1 MADELAVVDTPRLER
16 LLVWLTTTSCG
27 LDESDFD
34 DESDSDGEPP
44 MTMRVR
50 IASAPELKVLG
61 YLDTRLHQL
70 QIGNTIIKVLCYD
83 VIFMCMIMQ

>member
-16 LLVWLTTTSCG
+16 LLMWLTTISCG
-27 LDESDFD
+27 LDEF
-34 DESDSDGEPP
+34 DSDDEPP
-44 MTMRVR
+44 MTIRVR

-61 YLDTRLHQL
+61 YLDTRVHQL

>member
-1 MADELAVVDTPRLER
+1 
-16 LLVWLTTTSCG
+16 
-27 LDESDFD
+27 
-34 DESDSDGEPP
+34 
-44 MTMRVR
+44 MRVR

-83 VIFMCMIMQ
+83 VIFMCMIML

>member
-16 LLVWLTTTSCG
+16 LLMWLTTTSC
-27 LDESDFD
+27 LL
-34 DESDSDGEPP
+34 DESDSDDESGSDDEPP
-44 MTMRVR
+44 MTIRVR

-61 YLDTRLHQL
+61 YLDTRVHRL

-83 VIFMCMIMQ
+83 VIFMCMIML